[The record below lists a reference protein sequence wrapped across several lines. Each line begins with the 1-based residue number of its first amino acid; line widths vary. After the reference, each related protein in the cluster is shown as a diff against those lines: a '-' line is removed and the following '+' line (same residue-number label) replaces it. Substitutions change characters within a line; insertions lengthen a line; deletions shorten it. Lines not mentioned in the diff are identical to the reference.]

1 MEKSTSSTGIKTLL
15 DQVKSTVE
23 KHDELAK
30 QSGENFNIFS
40 IMKMESDEVK
50 THSSIIAEL
59 LNPRGSHGLGSLPLE
74 YFIDQLGINFEG
86 KAMNYASTKSIVEE
100 YVGLINLDFT
110 EGGRI
115 DIVVR
120 DNYGCVFLIE
130 NKIYAADQHNQLMR
144 YENAYPNASIF
155 YLTLDGKKAENAEKL
170 KKQYH
175 CISYK
180 EHILEWLDKC
190 LKASIHFPMLREV
203 LNQYINLIKKLTG
216 QTMNEKLKEEVSDS
230 IKSNLVAASEI
241 VNNFSEVHRSMVID
255 FVKELQVKL
264 KEGLNQNLGTTDEP
278 WTTGIRKIHR
288 AKVKGDYY
296 LFQKKSWGTVYAYL
310 RVNSRNKIVKGLTI
324 DTENLSE
331 IKEFK
336 VKTEVTDLIK
346 THNSSEYS
354 IVYTDDFIF
363 NFSDPRETKKVY
375 DSFNENIKDGVK
387 HCTSFFLECK
397 KVIGL

>member
-1 MEKSTSSTGIKTLL
+1 L
-15 DQVKSTVE
+15 
-23 KHDELAK
+23 H
-30 QSGENFNIFS
+30 
-40 IMKMESDEVK
+40 
-50 THSSIIAEL
+50 
-59 LNPRGSHGLGSLPLE
+59 SLPTRRSSDLE

-130 NKIYAADQHNQLMR
+130 NKIYAADQQNQLMR

-155 YLTLDGKKAENAEKL
+155 YLTLDGEKAGNAEKL
-170 KKQYH
+170 KQQYH

-190 LKASIHFPMLREV
+190 LKASIHLPMLREV

-255 FVKELQVKL
+255 FVKEL
-264 KEGLNQNLGTTDEP
+264 
-278 WTTGIRKIHR
+278 
-288 AKVKGDYY
+288 
-296 LFQKKSWGTVYAYL
+296 
-310 RVNSRNKIVKGLTI
+310 
-324 DTENLSE
+324 
-331 IKEFK
+331 
-336 VKTEVTDLIK
+336 
-346 THNSSEYS
+346 
-354 IVYTDDFIF
+354 
-363 NFSDPRETKKVY
+363 
-375 DSFNENIKDGVK
+375 
-387 HCTSFFLECK
+387 
-397 KVIGL
+397 